1 MEKYRIMILHLLAQ
15 GRIDAAQAERL
26 LASAGAEREIAWAI
40 AGCAVIAAVAQLQW
54 LEPGI
59 AHVVRAALS
68 AGLPSLQRGL
78 SSLCGL
84 L

>member
-1 MEKYRIMILHLLAQ
+1 MEKHRIMILQLLAQ
-15 GRIDAAQAERL
+15 GRISAAQAERL

-40 AGCAVIAAVAQLQW
+40 AGCAAIAVVAQLHW
-54 LEPGI
+54 LAPGI

-68 AGLPSLQRGL
+68 AGLPLLQHGL

>member
-1 MEKYRIMILHLLAQ
+1 MEKHRIMILQLLAQ

-40 AGCAVIAAVAQLQW
+40 TGCAAIAAVAQLHW
-54 LEPGI
+54 LAPEI
-59 AHVVRAALS
+59 THVVRVALS
-68 AGLPSLQRGL
+68 AGLPSLKHGL